1 MVLVRRVQVAEFALI
16 LEALDFGE
24 AITLQINH
32 LETGKFVKIL
42 NAHKALIV
50 QIQLVIQLGRVVQLE
65 LAAEL
70 FEARFGHLHGWTR
83 FAI

>member
-1 MVLVRRVQVAEFALI
+1 MVLRRVQVAELALI
-16 LEALDFGE
+16 LEALDFGK
-24 AITLQINH
+24 AIALKINH
-32 LETGKFVKIL
+32 LETGKFVEIL
-42 NAHKALIV
+42 NAHKALIM

-83 FAI
+83 FAT